1 MKINEI
7 KTLINIYD
15 EWVKLQEDLRVI
27 YKIYQTNREKSIK
40 PVQSLNENEAEAMAV
55 KFLKIAADLYNEDYD
70 ETNQL
75 VDFHLDYGVCTLLFD
90 RQIHSSFPCYLGLR
104 MSSYI
109 EGYDDTDVS
118 QETINR
124 FFDDNVDK
132 TLQAITIE

>member
-1 MKINEI
+1 MKVAEMKI
-7 KTLINIYD
+7 LINMYD
-15 EWVKLQEDLRVI
+15 EWAKLQESLRALCKI
-27 YKIYQTNREKSIK
+27 YKDRD
-40 PVQSLNENEAEAMAV
+40 VQNFNENEVEEAAA
-55 KFLKIAADLYNEDYD
+55 KFLKIAADLYDGEYD

-75 VDFHLDYGVCTLLFD
+75 VDFYLDYGVYTLLFD

-109 EGYDDTDVS
+109 EGCDDTDVS

-132 TLQAITIE
+132 TLQALTIE

>member
-1 MKINEI
+1 MKVAEM
-7 KTLINIYD
+7 KTLINMYD
-15 EWVKLQEDLRVI
+15 EWAKLQENLRVV
-27 YKIYQTNREKSIK
+27 YKIYKDNYEKTIK
-40 PVQSLNENEAEAMAV
+40 PIQNLSESEAEEAAT
-55 KFLKIAADLYNEDYD
+55 KFLKIAADLFVEDYD
-70 ETNQL
+70 EANQL

-90 RQIHSSFPCYLGLR
+90 RRIHSSFPCYLGLR